1 MRYGNDIAD
10 HQNIDTVNLLKAGG
24 KAEFIIMRPTSG
36 TYIEDDH
43 IMRFMSD
50 VLKNGFPYGFYHAAY
65 AGSVQDAILEADF
78 CINTIEKY
86 LANNKDISLPIFYDY
101 EYFSVDYNNGRGIQS
116 TPQFVRDVTIAFC
129 NRVKERG
136 YKAGVYLN
144 KDFWDNYYGLDF
156 FERHPDLYIW
166 YARPGLS
173 APDRKCYLWQ
183 YASNN
188 GSEYGY
194 NGNIDK
200 NILYDEF
207 INNNKEEKIVKPI
220 SNSPIKL
227 KIGFASSGD
236 ISTISRLI
244 ESLGIGINTIDGY
257 IITSEA
263 SAGDQQ
269 AILRKC
275 IELNV
280 PCVEYKEETEP
291 TDPGIPEV
299 PEDCEKEIEELKKE
313 IESLKEEVKEFKD
326 KMSKILEIMSE

>member
-10 HQNIDTVNLLKAGG
+10 HQSIETVKLLKAGG
-24 KAEFIIMRPTSG
+24 KAEFIIMRPSAG

-43 IMRFMSD
+43 IMRYMSD

-101 EYFSVDYNNGRGIQS
+101 EYFSVDYNNSRGIQS
-116 TPQFVRDVTIAFC
+116 TPQFVQDVTVAFC

-156 FERHPDLYIW
+156 FEKHPDLYIW

-173 APDRKCYLWQ
+173 APDRNCYLWQ

-194 NGNIDK
+194 NGDIDK
-200 NILYDEF
+200 NILYGEF
-207 INNNKEEKIVKPI
+207 INNNEEEIIVNPI

-236 ISTISRLI
+236 VSSISKLI
-244 ESLGIGINTIDGY
+244 ESLGISYMITDGY
-257 IITSEA
+257 IYTMDV

-269 AILRKC
+269 TILKKC

-280 PCVEYKEETEP
+280 PYVEYKEETEP
-291 TDPGIPEV
+291 TEPEV
-299 PEDCEKEIEELKKE
+299 PEDCEKEIEELKQE
-313 IESLKEEVKEFKD
+313 VESLKEEVEEFKN